1 MKKMHLMLAV
11 LIVVVLCLP
20 ITAEAATPTTS
31 ITSPMAGQTFY
42 KDDNL
47 DLQGTSTDT
56 DGGNTVT
63 LRYTI
68 TPQGSSTPL
77 ANHNNVFLKSYV
89 SGGILDYYGKRIP
102 IKREDFPG
110 EGNYTI
116 HLNAVDSTGSS
127 ATEKTVNIHVV
138 PNRTP
143 VASIS
148 TTGQLKASPIPG
160 HEIITLSGK
169 VYDLDGDG
177 VTISATLGGIAKS
190 MVVNP
195 APTNV
200 PGSNNWTLTW
210 MVSTDSVPQGLYN
223 SIPVTFHDGFA
234 SSTVNYT
241 GGIVVDWTPPIVNQ
255 PTLTVNSTNQITVA
269 PNASDPQVSGV
280 IIGLDPTPYLYQR
293 NGGDVGSW
301 QNGSWVDSGLQA
313 NTLYIYR
320 YKARDALGN
329 VSNYSSEAGKY
340 TLALDPTEL
349 TVAARANNALTF
361 DITGDAGNG
370 TPPSYRLEVKL
381 KGAGAGGTAMSV
393 SDFSTAT
400 TRVLTGLTQGTE
412 YEVWCITRNGDNV
425 DNSAVKMM
433 DSVTT
438 NSPPVLTVP
447 QQDQYRS
454 AVPGHEIITLSGKVH
469 DLDGDQVTI
478 SATINGVTKSTA
490 VNPAPTSTPGS
501 DNWTLTWN
509 VAEDGIPEGAYTGMA
524 MTATDGIC
532 TEVIQNFTGKVVVDL
547 TAPSDPIITVT
558 PPGWT
563 HTDATVTISNILD
576 VLSGVDYLAYSTDGG
591 ETLQTQTGTGDVS
604 VTLVATGQHGITAKI
619 VDNAGNESNIVTASA
634 YIDKVAPIITFDGIT
649 DGNTYYTP
657 VTPSYS
663 MAYSISGKAT
673 ETTTV
678 TKDGQPYEWSKD
690 ESITEA
696 GSYALAVEATDQ
708 AGNTASAT
716 CQFEVALPQVPQAPI
731 LTPLSSAEIQ
741 VDWAAVSGGDGYKVI
756 REESEIAD
764 TNQLNYIDAG
774 LTPNTSYRY
783 RIDSYNPV
791 GTSSGPE
798 QVGVTHANVPSSLQ
812 IANITPQGLSLQWAA
827 NGNPDGTEYLA
838 GCTETTQESGWMTAT
853 RFDFAGLSSDQS
865 YTLWVKARNLEGVE
879 TVTASVYGTIA
890 APALPDVTVGP
901 GDDPGT
907 TEIVIPEA
915 PAGTHYEYIVQPNP
929 FLPPP
934 AVGEIFGGT
943 VFTPPVS
950 VPVTPGIHLGI
961 ALCDDATG
969 GVIQFTERTV
979 TLPDIS
985 TLDHIVVTPDPLL
998 IPHGLTQQ
1006 LTVMAHYTGGS
1017 VIDVTNISTYASDN
1031 EMVATV
1037 TDTGLVSTLA
1047 RGDANI
1053 TVTYDVQTVVLPL
1066 GVDQPVAVGL
1076 GIRPSL
1082 TEINQGSTQQ
1092 FIAELGLSN
1101 GETADVTNTAIWNT
1115 SDPTVAAVNQGL
1127 VTGLSGGTVFISVS
1141 DSSQIALLGLQ
1152 VKTIPSSGGGGS
1164 VETDPPELPPVVE
1177 PPVEEPP
1184 VETPVFPP
1192 AKPEEPKSD
1201 NKEVQA
1207 EPEPN
1212 PQPQPQP
1219 KESPSI
1225 RSNEPTEKMGTIYG
1239 RVLEANGRPLAGILV
1254 ELHSTVRTTY
1264 TDANGYYKFEK
1275 VEPGEHHLYLRDKDQ
1290 LIELASAKIVVLPG
1304 MNRIES
1310 TFGNR
1315 TTADNVK
1322 VQVRA
1327 EATGE
1332 QVDFII
1338 SEEKLALIR
1347 PAEKIE
1353 EPPKTVEK
1361 ILATAAVAVTVAGGG
1376 LGMIYLSLLPAR
1388 RKYNVL
1394 IKTQGKPTEKHKIQ
1408 AQRIVILNLTETIR
1422 KAKNPITIQFRKNLL
1437 KQLSNME
1444 STIVLRYE
1452 NTDMAI
1458 YRISESK
1465 IRLSAEIDI
1474 NSFETKW
1481 IE

>member
-1 MKKMHLMLAV
+1 MKKMHLLLAV
-11 LIVVVLCLP
+11 LIAVVLCLP
-20 ITAEAATPTTS
+20 IPAEAATPTTS
-31 ITSPMAGQTFY
+31 ITSPMTGQTFY

-56 DGGNTVT
+56 DAGNTVT

-89 SGGILDYYGKRIP
+89 SGGIVDYYGKRIL
-102 IKREDFPG
+102 IKREDFPA

-116 HLNAVDSTGSS
+116 HLNAVDNTGSS
-127 ATEKTVNIHVV
+127 ATEKTLNIHVV
-138 PNRTP
+138 PNR
-143 VASIS
+143 A
-148 TTGQLKASPIPG
+148 
-160 HEIITLSGK
+160 
-169 VYDLDGDG
+169 
-177 VTISATLGGIAKS
+177 
-190 MVVNP
+190 
-195 APTNV
+195 
-200 PGSNNWTLTW
+200 
-210 MVSTDSVPQGLYN
+210 
-223 SIPVTFHDGFA
+223 
-234 SSTVNYT
+234 
-241 GGIVVDWTPPIVNQ
+241 
-255 PTLTVNSTNQITVA
+255 
-269 PNASDPQVSGV
+269 
-280 IIGLDPTPYLYQR
+280 
-293 NGGDVGSW
+293 
-301 QNGSWVDSGLQA
+301 
-313 NTLYIYR
+313 
-320 YKARDALGN
+320 
-329 VSNYSSEAGKY
+329 
-340 TLALDPTEL
+340 
-349 TVAARANNALTF
+349 
-361 DITGDAGNG
+361 
-370 TPPSYRLEVKL
+370 
-381 KGAGAGGTAMSV
+381 
-393 SDFSTAT
+393 
-400 TRVLTGLTQGTE
+400 
-412 YEVWCITRNGDNV
+412 
-425 DNSAVKMM
+425 
-433 DSVTT
+433 
-438 NSPPVLTVP
+438 PVLTVT
-447 QQDQYRS
+447 QQDLYRS

-469 DLDGDQVTI
+469 DLEGDQVTI
-478 SATINGVTKSTA
+478 SATINGVTKSA
-490 VNPAPTSTPGS
+490 VVNPVPITAPGS
-501 DNWTLTWN
+501 NNWTLTWN
-509 VAEDGIPEGAYTGMA
+509 VAADGIQEGNYTGIA
-524 MTATDGIC
+524 VTATDGMG
-532 TEVIQNFTGKVVVDL
+532 TGVMNFTGHVVVDR
-547 TAPSDPIITVT
+547 TAPSDPVITVT

-563 HTDATVTISNILD
+563 NTDATVIISNILD
-576 VLSGVDYLAYSTDGG
+576 ALSGVEYLQYSADGG
-591 ETLQTQTGTGDVS
+591 DTLETRNGTGDVS
-604 VTLVATGQHGITAKI
+604 ITLVATGQHEITAKT
-619 VDNAGNESNIVTASA
+619 VDKAGNESNVVTATA
-634 YIDKVAPIITFDGIT
+634 YIDKVAPVIAFGGVADGS
-649 DGNTYYTP
+649 TYYTP
-657 VTPSYS
+657 VTPDYTVT
-663 MAYSISGKAT
+663 YSISGKAM
-673 ETTTV
+673 ETATV
-678 TKDGQPYEWSKD
+678 IKDGQPYEWSED
-690 ESITEA
+690 EAITEA
-696 GSYALAVEATDQ
+696 GNYELTVEAMDQ

-716 CQFEVALPQVPQAPI
+716 CRFEVALPQTPQVPT
-731 LTPLSSAEIQ
+731 LTPLSSTEIR
-741 VDWAAVSGGDGYKVI
+741 VDWAAVTGGDGYKVI
-756 REESEIAD
+756 REGTEIAD
-764 TNQLNYIDAG
+764 TNQLTYTDTG
-774 LTPNTSYRY
+774 LIPNTSYRY

-791 GTSSGPE
+791 GSSSGPE
-798 QVGVTHANVPSSLQ
+798 QVGVTHANVPSFLQ
-812 IANITPQGLSLQWAA
+812 ITDITPQGLSLQWAA

-838 GCTETTQESGWMTAT
+838 GCTEIAQESGWMDAT
-853 RFDFAGLSSDQS
+853 RFDFTGLSSEQF

-890 APALPDVTVGP
+890 APTLPDVSVGP

-907 TEIVIPEA
+907 TEIVVPEA
-915 PAGTHYEYIVQPNP
+915 PAGTHYEYKVQINP

-969 GVIQFTERTV
+969 GVIQFTEITV

-985 TLDHIVVTPDPLL
+985 TLDHIVVAPDPLV

-1006 LTVMAHYTGGS
+1006 LSVMAYYTGGS
-1017 VIDVTNISTYASDN
+1017 VLDVTHLSTYVSDN
-1031 EMVATV
+1031 ETVATV
-1037 TDTGLVSTLA
+1037 STAGLISTLA
-1047 RGDANI
+1047 RGEANI
-1053 TVTYDVQTVVLPL
+1053 NVTYDVQTVVLPL
-1066 GVDQPVAVGL
+1066 GVDLPVVVGL
-1076 GIRPSL
+1076 SIRPSL
-1082 TEINQGSTQQ
+1082 TEINQGSTQP

-1101 GETADVTNTAIWNT
+1101 GEIADVTNTAIWNT
-1115 SDPTVAAVNQGL
+1115 SDPTVATVNQGL
-1127 VTGLSGGTVFISVS
+1127 VTGLSGGTVFISAS

-1152 VKTIPSSGGGGS
+1152 VKTIPSSGGGGGGGS
-1164 VETDPPELPPVVE
+1164 VEPEPPEIPPVVE

-1264 TDANGYYKFEK
+1264 TDVNGYYKFEK